1 MQQIVNITQARNNL
15 AKLVE
20 KVKTTKQPV
29 VIVQDSFPSV
39 VVYPY
44 DEALKNEQRKE
55 ALFKRDLEDL
65 LREGKKAFKRYL
77 KKKGITKKLTEEE
90 AYEIIKNA

>member
-39 VVYPY
+39 ILYPY
-44 DEALKNEQRKE
+44 DEAIKQEEQREK
-55 ALFKRDLEDL
+55 LYKRELEDL

-90 AYEIIKNA
+90 TYDIIKNA